1 MNLNDLPDMSDA
13 LKKVQ
18 QFDEKKKLDAV
29 GKEDGDVDNDG
40 DKDSSD
46 SYLMKR
52 RKAIAKA
59 MKKEEVETVNEISP
73 DLAHKASK
81 EADKKRGQLAA
92 AGDKEGAAKKNAQA
106 GRLYKAQAKKRL
118 NREETEIIDD
128 LVESGLFSD
137 EEIQAILDMDEMY
150 GGGMKGYSR
159 GGQVMKSSANKAKK
173 FLDDKAKKL
182 QKEYDNQSDGVKNN
196 PAFQASKLNPQPR
209 Y

>member
-73 DLAHKASK
+73 DLALKASK

-128 LVESGLFSD
+128 LIESGLFSD
-137 EEIQAILDMDEMY
+137 EEIQAILELDE
-150 GGGMKGYSR
+150 KTD
-159 GGQVMKSSANKAKK
+159 A
-173 FLDDKAKKL
+173 
-182 QKEYDNQSDGVKNN
+182 
-196 PAFQASKLNPQPR
+196 
-209 Y
+209 